1 MDLCWVTAWLETN
14 SLKVSKAFALT
25 APRIRLVFPRNVVSW
40 LDPFLSLS
48 ILIYLIILVSPLV
61 VRCLTH
67 GVLFDFVVI
76 CCNILQRTSGFD
88 TPKLAA
94 KDAAYA
100 CLVLGVF
107 IAAYRSV
114 SAARESVSVNPSRS
128 VPFLF
133 PLNSK
138 ETKPNALA
146 AVFHHLSNRSAK
158 QHLTRK
164 NIEEKE
170 KQTSLH
176 IIISSLY
183 VI

>member
-1 MDLCWVTAWLETN
+1 MSPLCGRN
-14 SLKVSKAFALT
+14 GSLLSDCMTWNQQSESVECICIDSSQDSPGLPPQCCILT
-25 APRIRLVFPRNVVSW
+25 WSI
-40 LDPFLSLS
+40 S
-48 ILIYLIILVSPLV
+48 ILIYPATSDHFGLPSRCEMFQERSPLW
-61 VRCLTH
+61 
-67 GVLFDFVVI
+67 F

-128 VPFLF
+128 VPLLF

-138 ETKPNALA
+138 ETKPHALA

-158 QHLTRK
+158 QHF
-164 NIEEKE
+164 
-170 KQTSLH
+170 Q
-176 IIISSLY
+176 
-183 VI
+183 